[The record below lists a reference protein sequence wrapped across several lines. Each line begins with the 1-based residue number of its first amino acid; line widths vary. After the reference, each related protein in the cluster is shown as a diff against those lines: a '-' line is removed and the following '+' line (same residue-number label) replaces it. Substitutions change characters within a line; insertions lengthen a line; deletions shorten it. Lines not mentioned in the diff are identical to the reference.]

1 MKQLN
6 NRVLL
11 DFLAE
16 VSKELD
22 TSITLVAVGGTA
34 LTLLKAKT
42 STIDVDFT
50 IPDEDYAL
58 FKETLSAIPHGFK
71 VDCWKDGMVFS
82 QILPEDYLKRSIP
95 IRKMKNIQ
103 LRALN
108 PLDIVVT
115 KIGRLDSRDKQDI
128 ETTIRKFNLRKN
140 QVAKR
145 AQQVEYVGRE
155 WNYKMNLMYVLK
167 HFFHT

>member
-50 IPDEDYAL
+50 IPNEDYAL
-58 FKETLSAIPHGFK
+58 FKDTVSAIPHGFK
-71 VDCWKDGMVFS
+71 IDCWKDGMVFS
-82 QILPEDYLKRSIP
+82 QLLPDDYLKRSIR

-108 PLDIVVT
+108 PVDIVVT
-115 KIGRLDSRDKQDI
+115 KIGRLDLRDKQDI
-128 ETTIRKFNLRKN
+128 ETTIRKFRLRKN
-140 QVAKR
+140 DVAHR
-145 AQQVEYVGRE
+145 AEQVEYVGRE
-155 WNYKMNLMYVLK
+155 ENYKMNLKYVLEN
-167 HFFHT
+167 FFK